1 MHLDHGFS
9 LGSHDVHPGDGCVVV
24 AGATRRVDPKAMAVL
39 LELARLAPH
48 ACSRSQIEHA
58 VWPRG
63 YVTED
68 ALTRCIG
75 LLRRTFDADGAG
87 MTVIETVPRRG
98 YRLCIAPGPLH
109 APAPAP
115 PPPPHSP
122 DAAPTIVIVMPWR
135 AAGGTQAA
143 LVADRLG
150 ALLAARLAQSSRLTL
165 ISSAT
170 AARLTAQRAS
180 VARIATVT
188 GAAWVVCGSVLGSD
202 DRVQVVAELVDAGR
216 DVQVWTAD
224 RVRPLSELLPLLH
237 ELADDL
243 AAKLG
248 ARLGQ
253 RTPLLTAPKPT
264 CGLPSSP
271 DPALRWHG

>member
-1 MHLDHGFS
+1 MHLDQGFS

-24 AGATRRVDPKAMAVL
+24 AGTTRRVEPKAMAVL

-48 ACSRSQIEHA
+48 ACSRARIEHA

-75 LLRRTFDADGAG
+75 LLRRTFDAKGVGTA
-87 MTVIETVPRRG
+87 VIETVPQRG

-109 APAPAP
+109 ATAPAP
-115 PPPPHSP
+115 PPPRSP
-122 DAAPTIVIVMPWR
+122 DAARPVVIVMPWH
-135 AAGGTQAA
+135 AAGGKEAT
-143 LVADRLG
+143 LVADGLG
-150 ALLAARLAQSSRLTL
+150 TLLAARLAQSSRLTL

-170 AARLTAQRAS
+170 AARLAAQRAS
-180 VARIATVT
+180 VARIASVT
-188 GAAWVVCGSVLGSD
+188 GAAWVVCGSVLGSN
-202 DRVQVVAELVDAGR
+202 DRVQMVAELVDADR

-243 AAKLG
+243 AANLG
-248 ARLGQ
+248 DRLGQ
-253 RTPLLTAPKPT
+253 PAPLPTAPKPSRS
-264 CGLPSSP
+264 LPSSP